1 MIEIIYD
8 TVNGDQYAPY
18 ASFAKKCFEK
28 HSDIPVKEV
37 LDLGCGTGGITAL
50 LADMGY
56 DMVGVDIS
64 PEMLMCARENTY
76 GKDVLLLN
84 QDMRSFELYGTVQGI
99 ICSFDTLNYL
109 SSEEELLK
117 TLSLCRLY
125 MEKGGVMVCDINSLY
140 RYEKVYGD
148 NSFVYEVD
156 EDMLVWQNAWDS
168 KTEKCSFYLTMF
180 AEEDGVYSR
189 EDETTLQ
196 TYFSAESFA
205 SCARKAGFTQIFV
218 YGEKDFSSLTET
230 NEKMYIVLK

>member
-1 MIEIIYD
+1 MIELIYD
-8 TVNGDQYAPY
+8 TVNGDQYEPY
-18 ASFAKKCFEK
+18 AVFAKKCFET

-37 LDLGCGTGGITAL
+37 LDLGCGTGGITAI

-56 DMVGVDIS
+56 DMVGVDLS
-64 PEMLMCARENTY
+64 PEMLMCARENTC

-109 SSEEELLK
+109 SSEQELIK

-140 RYEKVYGD
+140 RYERVYGD

-156 EDMLVWQNAWDS
+156 EDMLIWQNQWDG
-168 KTEKCSFYLTMF
+168 EKENCTFYLTMF
-180 AEEDGVYSR
+180 AEEGGVYSR
-189 EDETTLQ
+189 EDETTVQ
-196 TYFSAESFA
+196 KYFSVDSFSA
-205 SCARKAGFTQIFV
+205 CARKAGFTEITV
-218 YGEKDFSSLTET
+218 YGEKDFSSPSDTS
-230 NEKMYIVLK
+230 EKLYIVLK